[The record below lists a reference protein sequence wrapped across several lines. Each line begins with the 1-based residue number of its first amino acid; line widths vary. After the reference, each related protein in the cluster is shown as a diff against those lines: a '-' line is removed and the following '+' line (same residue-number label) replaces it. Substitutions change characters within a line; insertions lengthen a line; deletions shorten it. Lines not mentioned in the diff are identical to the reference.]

1 MRCVPYGIRNEIQA
15 ETQLAVSVG
24 VAASKFVTE
33 AASEES
39 EPDGLM
45 IVEPRTEIA
54 FWGAIASID
63 CRKVGRPCCGVRVK
77 FRYLDIETV
86 TRQRRVSSSVDEVIL
101 YAVARRLFA
110 EGWKGRSL

>member
-54 FWGAIASID
+54 SID
-63 CRKVGRPCCGVRVK
+63 CRKV
-77 FRYLDIETV
+77 V
-86 TRQRRVSSSVDEVIL
+86 TRAAWPAGCVRWGDHVVVSGLSFVISIL
-101 YAVARRLFA
+101 
-110 EGWKGRSL
+110 KP

>member
-1 MRCVPYGIRNEIQA
+1 MRCVPYGVRNEIQA

-63 CRKVGRPCCGVRVK
+63 CRKV
-77 FRYLDIETV
+77 V
-86 TRQRRVSSSVDEVIL
+86 TRAAWPAGRVRWGGRVVVSGLIFVISIL
-101 YAVARRLFA
+101 
-110 EGWKGRSL
+110 KP